1 MTKDKTPTAI
11 LSRIPSMKPVRTPE
25 QQQAYEEVTKRNDA
39 IQQTRLKQP
48 ASGVWGRA
56 PK

>member
-11 LSRIPSMKPVRTPE
+11 LSRIPLRRKRTPE
-25 QQQAYEEVTKRNDA
+25 QQQAYDEVTKRNDA
-39 IQQTRLKQP
+39 IQQTKLKQP

-56 PK
+56 PR